1 MKNYKKIY
9 NIEDTFGLTEE
20 EFNTRVDLNIRHVKD
35 LVPYIDPDYSGKV
48 ERLAIEVVL
57 DEINPR
63 RVEELNELCKM
74 HDEMLDL

>member
-20 EFNTRVDLNIRHVKD
+20 EFNIRVDLNIRHVED

-48 ERLAIEVVL
+48 ERLAIEEVL
-57 DEINPR
+57 EEINPR